1 MSVSLGA
8 ELPADL
14 LERLQGA
21 SAGAWADV
29 ALLITTTDRLRRPHA
44 AMLSYDEIAALDART
59 LRVATYDGSTTSDNL
74 RLRGALTLMLVV
86 PGAVHYVKTYAR
98 EIEGGLAGHPGL
110 ALFEAEVED
119 VLVDRV
125 DPAYEGAVEIVT
137 GITVRR
143 ERPAAGTRA
152 ALVGSAPVAR

>member
-8 ELPADL
+8 ELPPAL
-14 LERLQGA
+14 LERLQGP
-21 SAGAWADV
+21 SAGEWADT
-29 ALLITTTDRLRRPHA
+29 ALLALSTDRLRRPHV
-44 AMLSYDEIAALDART
+44 AMLSYDEVAALDPKT
-59 LRVATYDGSTTSDNL
+59 LRLATYDGSTTSDNL
-74 RLRGALTLMLVV
+74 RLRGALTLVLVV

-98 EIEGGLAGHPGL
+98 EVAGGLGGHPGL
-110 ALFEAEVED
+110 ALFEAEVEE
-119 VLVDRV
+119 VLADQV

-152 ALVGSAPVAR
+152 ALARR

>member
-8 ELPADL
+8 VLPEAL

-21 SAGAWADV
+21 SAGEWADV
-29 ALLITTTDRLRRPHA
+29 ALLATTTDPAGRPHA
-44 AMLSYDEIAALDART
+44 AMLSYDELAALDART
-59 LRVATYDGSTTSDNL
+59 LRVATYDGSRTTDNL
-74 RLRGALTLMLVV
+74 RRRGALTLILVA
-86 PGAVHYVKTYAR
+86 PGAVHYVKTRAR
-98 EIEGGLAGHPGL
+98 EVPGGLPECPGL

-119 VLVDRV
+119 VLADSV
-125 DPAYEGAVEIVT
+125 DPAYEGEVEIVT

-152 ALVGSAPVAR
+152 FLLRGRGGA